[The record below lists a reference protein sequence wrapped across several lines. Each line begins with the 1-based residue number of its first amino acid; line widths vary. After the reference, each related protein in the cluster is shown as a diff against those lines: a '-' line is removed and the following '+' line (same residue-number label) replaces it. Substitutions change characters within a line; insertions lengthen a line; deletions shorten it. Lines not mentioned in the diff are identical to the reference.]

1 MIGSEYKAIYEA
13 ANERRKQAEQV
24 ASSIN
29 RLADLKSHHLYVGLV
44 SMMGDNLAVSMYK
57 GTPDWA
63 PIADE
68 KWGTMIESQSKE
80 VLDLVNNWPVPA
92 DTYPVTVDQEIPSPE
107 PAPITY
113 PVTVDQEIPSPE
125 PAPIRRPVFVPT
137 PPAFQM
143 QTWMWW
149 ALGIVAL
156 GGSIAAIVAFPPI
169 REVRVGRHRGMM

>member
-107 PAPITY
+107 PAPI
-113 PVTVDQEIPSPE
+113 
-125 PAPIRRPVFVPT
+125 RRPVFVPT